1 MVIVE
6 CGVPQLLQQTG
17 LQLDRNLLKL
27 YNRNMISLLERFPKP
42 GQSSLLLL
50 LNLIWRLI
58 DTFFE
63 ESWWRRSSFQGA
75 LLLDLIKDR

>member
-1 MVIVE
+1 MVIIEGSVS
-6 CGVPQLLQQTG
+6 QLLQQTG
-17 LQLDRNLLKL
+17 LQLYGNLLKL
-27 YNRNMISLLERFPKP
+27 YDGDMVSLLECFPKP

-50 LNLIWRLI
+50 LNLIWRLV

-75 LLLDLIKDR
+75 LLLDLVKDR